1 MVAHCRLCSTRVDFW
16 FPAALVRF
24 VRVLLRFAK
33 EEEEFGGQR
42 RKLDGRWSRIEDV
55 LRFNFVSQL
64 HRLGERRRRRCC
76 VPVRGA
82 ADRRDAQAAGSEE
95 EEEGLLCNFILLRG
109 PSAKKGG
116 ALYLS
121 LLSFNMMFSFLAKKM
136 G

>member
-1 MVAHCRLCSTRVDFW
+1 MLPCMDEA
-16 FPAALVRF
+16 
-24 VRVLLRFAK
+24 
-33 EEEEFGGQR
+33 
-42 RKLDGRWSRIEDV
+42 
-55 LRFNFVSQL
+55 
-64 HRLGERRRRRCC
+64 
-76 VPVRGA
+76 RGA
-82 ADRRDAQAAGSEE
+82 LPPKCTRRLKHLKLTKPHHLPQLQVDRQDAGSEE